1 MPWKEFPMHE
11 QRSAFVHLVRSL
23 YYSVSQAAREFGVS
37 RKTAH
42 KWLARYKEDPDIPL
56 LDRSRRPSRSPA
68 RSDAVLEQKTL
79 EVRKQFGWGPRKIR
93 AYLINQKLHEGPLPS
108 VRTFANILSRSGCI
122 HPQSSD
128 PSPSQQPVQVVLVQ
142 PEEGVGEQEVADLGA
157 AKVEDQRPPVGHL
170 ALARVGVFVEMRP
183 VEVVQPV
190 DVFGEVGLPKS
201 LLCDN
206 ALWHSSDGARLKLV

>member
-23 YYSVSQAAREFGVS
+23 YYSVSQAAREFGIS

-128 PSPSQQPVQVVLVQ
+128 PSPSQRFERPEPNELWQVDHK
-142 PEEGVGEQEVADLGA
+142 G
-157 AKVEDQRPPVGHL
+157 
-170 ALARVGVFVEMRP
+170 P
-183 VEVVQPV
+183 VEVERQKVMPLTV
-190 DVFGEVGLPKS
+190 LD
-201 LLCDN
+201 D
-206 ALWHSSDGARLKLV
+206 HSR